1 MQDFC
6 ICSHFRDLSSM
17 KQSHLRVFFP
27 KKRVSLSW
35 IFRRS
40 TLFLLLILVLLGLK
54 GREFSLFASNRL
66 SGDGL
71 LTTKCG
77 MEYFQKMVITTDPL
91 TGEADTSYVTDSIF
105 VCRVVP
111 IGDTLKITY
120 CDTVSSVLSMVIDSS
135 YVETKTEFVAGRMNS
150 VDVYLYDTLVSY
162 QYTIKCFLV
171 DTSYKYD
178 TVYKDYGVVSIDTT
192 TVFDTFYLDSPEYV
206 SKTSMLFCP
215 HGTSSYSPY
224 QGYSSKFADS
234 IKYYTDKLNEL
245 LSTWP
250 DGVRVVSSL
259 EEQVKEI
266 VDDILVHYPD
276 SIVDTSYI
284 IDSIESIIPITPE
297 HYRSKIE
304 MFLAA
309 QQRYADSVVHIQEY
323 HIDSVNVVADL
334 HMKGGAVM
342 TDTFTVR
349 TIPLFYELMPDTSV
363 QFEKSLPIWAGS
375 PRLPWNDADTYVEL
389 TWFPPVDAVTRKV
402 VKPRQGFDADGL
414 VEYGDVSLTDSV
426 HIKALIRQG
435 GINNFLAW
443 APIYTADTAD
453 GDSLLFPIRI
463 KATKALMD
471 HYPNAP
477 EESCEY
483 VDTVKVRIVKG
494 YRVSGYVSYAGLW
507 KPSEI
512 GDTKSP
518 DAPQYDG
525 DLVAGGRI
533 SHQPIANV
541 SIYLKSLDNGV
552 IVDSA
557 VSGIDGYFTFEGYY
571 LRGKYEITGSSPQ
584 KVVRTGTIGVS
595 GNDATWVQNFV
606 IGAISSDQLPSKTN
620 PDLSMWWYASNV
632 DLSLTPYPT
641 QGLDGNDAT
650 YIQNKVVG
658 QLNNSNEYLSYD
670 GKKLDDWAYSID
682 TLDLNADTMFHVRG
696 VMRGDADR
704 NYDKNTDPFQ
714 EWAKSSFLS
723 RKRKLRI
730 PSYGYLNVD
739 AQEKVIAYPVLS
751 LDSGFVSGFQI
762 FLYYDEDRIEP
773 LKASMPSI
781 LDVNKSNLAYNVI
794 DGQIRTTWVSSQK
807 TFFKEGDT
815 LLLLHLKIIGKH
827 KKNMPS
833 LFSNDAFQYTVSDTL
848 ARIISWEVSM
858 PDLNLGSASSKDSV
872 HWSYQI
878 SDGDTVYELPEN
890 ETPLAITGSPE
901 NEQSH
906 ILNVVP
912 NPISAWGDV
921 TYFVSG
927 NCLVNLKLYS
937 LLGENVLTFVDG
949 ERQEGLYRLSMDVQ
963 TLPSGVYVLRLET
976 SKDGQTE
983 FDIAKIIIKR

>member
-1 MQDFC
+1 M
-6 ICSHFRDLSSM
+6 
-17 KQSHLRVFFP
+17 
-27 KKRVSLSW
+27 
-35 IFRRS
+35 
-40 TLFLLLILVLLGLK
+40 LLILLLLGLK
-54 GREFSLFASNRL
+54 GREYSLFASNRL

-215 HGTSSYSPY
+215 HGMSSYSPY

-266 VDDILVHYPD
+266 ADDILVHYPD

-309 QQRYADSVVHIQEY
+309 QQRYADSVVHTQEY
-323 HIDSVNVVADL
+323 HVDSVNVIADL

-342 TDTFTVR
+342 TDTFTIR

-363 QFEKSLPIWAGS
+363 QFGRSLPIWAGS
-375 PRLPWNDADTYVEL
+375 PRLPWNGADTYVEL

-402 VKPRQGFDADGL
+402 VKPHQGFDADGL

-477 EESCEY
+477 KESCEY

-525 DLVAGGRI
+525 DLVAGGKI
-533 SHQPIANV
+533 KHLPVANV
-541 SIYLKSLDNGV
+541 KVYLIDLNTSLP
-552 IVDSA
+552 IDSA
-557 VSGIDGYFTFEGYY
+557 LSQSDGYYY
-571 LRGKYEITGSSPQ
+571 MANSYMPGKYILTGKSPQ
-584 KVVRTGTIGVS
+584 KVSIMGQIGLN

-606 IGAISSDQLPSKTN
+606 SNKFTDDILPGFTN
-620 PDLSMWWYASNV
+620 PDLSMWWWAGNV
-632 DLSLTPYPT
+632 NLSETPVLS
-641 QGLDGNDAT
+641 QGFDGNDAT
-650 YIQNKVVG
+650 AIQNKIVG
-658 QLNNSNEYLSYD
+658 KLPYNNKFSTGGSD
-670 GKKLDDWAYSID
+670 VQVLDDWAYSVD
-682 TLDLNADTMFHVRG
+682 TINLFSDSMFHVRG
-696 VMRGDADR
+696 VMRGDANRD
-704 NYDKNTDPFQ
+704 YDDV
-714 EWAKSSFLS
+714 SSEGQLQRLGFRSNRKKIARIGQMKVDQTSTIIDLPILS
-723 RKRKLRI
+723 M
-730 PSYGYLNVD
+730 
-739 AQEKVIAYPVLS
+739 
-751 LDSGFVSGFQI
+751 DSGSLSGFQMFI
-762 FLYYDEDRIEP
+762 YYNRKNVEP
-773 LKASMPSI
+773 LKVSLPHS
-781 LDVNKSNLAYNVI
+781 VSSGHSNLEYNI
-794 DGQIRTTWVSSQK
+794 TNDQIKTTWISSDYPLVK
-807 TFFKEGDT
+807 VGDT
-815 LLLLHLKIIGKH
+815 LLILKFKYSAKI
-827 KKNMPS
+827 KKNIS
-833 LFSNDAFQYTVSDTL
+833 SEFNNNILHFVVSDTNSN
-848 ARIISWEVSM
+848 IIPWNVYV
-858 PDLNLGSASSKDSV
+858 PDLLIEKNNFGDTLGWKVSI
-872 HWSYQI
+872 Q
-878 SDGDTVYELPEN
+878 DGDTIYELPQN
-890 ETPLAITGSPE
+890 EKPLQVSGGME
-901 NEQSH
+901 EDRSH

-912 NPISAWGDV
+912 NPISTWGDV
-921 TYFVSG
+921 TYYVSDYS
-927 NCLVNLKLYS
+927 LVNLKLYS
-937 LLGENVLTFVDG
+937 LLGENVLTFVEG
-949 ERQEGLYRLSMDVQ
+949 ERQQGLYRLNMDMQ
-963 TLPSGVYVLRLET
+963 TLPSGIYVLRLET
-976 SKDGQTE
+976 SREGQTE
-983 FDIAKIIIKR
+983 FDIVKIIVKR